1 MKKDNKIFHILN
13 YIMIIGISNNNG
25 VQIPQPN
32 GNAPNMMAL
41 PIRDSAVS

>member
-13 YIMIIGISNNNG
+13 YMIIGIWNNNG